1 MLKKRPEQIVMLVII
16 ALVIVAV
23 VVLVLSFGRRVDTYD
38 SKTPEGAAQAY
49 LNATFEG
56 DFDRAATFLEPTSDC
71 DAADLDRAYL
81 QNNARISLVETV
93 TEASRSRVRISVEV
107 SSGGP
112 LGGVYREEHT
122 LRLVE
127 SGGQWL
133 LTGVPWPLYD
143 CTTPNG

>member
-1 MLKKRPEQIVMLVII
+1 MLKKRPERILVVVII

-23 VVLVLSFGRRVDTYD
+23 AVLVLSVGRRVDTYD
-38 SKTPEGAAQAY
+38 SSTPEGAAQAY
-49 LNATFEG
+49 LNAAFEG
-56 DFDRAATFLEPTSDC
+56 DFDKAATFFEPTSDC

-81 QNNARISLVETV
+81 QNNVRISLVETI
-93 TEASRSRVRISVEV
+93 TEASRSRVRISVEI

-122 LRLVE
+122 LRLVQ
-127 SGGQWL
+127 SDGQWL

-143 CTTPNG
+143 CTTPSG